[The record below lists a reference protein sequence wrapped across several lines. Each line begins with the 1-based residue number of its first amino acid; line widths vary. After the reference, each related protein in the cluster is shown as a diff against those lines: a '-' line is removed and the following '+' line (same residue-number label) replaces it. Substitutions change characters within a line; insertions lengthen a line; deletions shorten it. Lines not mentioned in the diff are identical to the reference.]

1 MAKIVSIME
10 AKEHLEELIG
20 EMKND
25 TEEIIISQCG
35 TPVAQLTPI
44 PQQPQQKPWPSPEE
58 IAQLL
63 EGADTLEEIKARL
76 KKAGLHHPLIEVAGI
91 FKDDPT
97 WDDYM
102 RTLRRIRKGK

>member
-1 MAKIVSIME
+1 MEKIVSITE
-10 AKEHLEELIG
+10 VKEHLEELIG

-25 TEEIIISQCG
+25 TEGIVICQCG
-35 TPVAQLTPI
+35 TPVAQLTKI
-44 PQQPQQKPWPSPEE
+44 AQQPQQKPWPSPEE

-76 KKAGLHHPLIEVAGI
+76 KKAGLHRPILEVAGI
-91 FKDDPT
+91 SKDDPT

-102 RTLRRIRKGK
+102 RTLRRIRKKR